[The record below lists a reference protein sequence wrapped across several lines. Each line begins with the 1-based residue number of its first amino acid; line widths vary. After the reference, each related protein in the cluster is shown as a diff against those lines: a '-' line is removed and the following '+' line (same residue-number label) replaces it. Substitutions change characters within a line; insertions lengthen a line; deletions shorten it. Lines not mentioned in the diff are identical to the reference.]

1 MFMSAMN
8 FSGCLMLHCLMSK
21 FYFFLSDNLGF
32 IFITDQAMAKS
43 PCKIIIS
50 IYCFRASLEE
60 EIDILYKRL
69 ATKLVITNDGNCS
82 WNSPATL
89 LSQCKINVSRFP
101 FDEQKCDVSIGS
113 WTYSGYKINMTYSEH
128 FVDLS
133 NFIENGE
140 WKVESALLY
149 NRFRLYGPEKIP
161 YPDVTFTL
169 EIKRRSLY
177 YGLNIVIPCALIA
190 LLALLSFILPSDNGE
205 RMSLVMTVLLA
216 LSVYMLI
223 VSSSL
228 PETSDA
234 VPILGTY
241 CLGIIVTIA
250 LCLCATCLTLKFRE
264 KTCPM
269 PEWLELVLRNLARI
283 VFVKFEKENLQRASS
298 NDRISVSL
306 NNERFT
312 QIQEEKAILR
322 NGQEASSEEI
332 VLPTMNEKHKRSFE
346 DILLEEVRFLT
357 EELRSK
363 QEEEGF
369 AKKWKRAAKVLD
381 RVFLLVFSV
390 VYLCLVGNL
399 LSSM

>member
-32 IFITDQAMAKS
+32 IFITGHAIAKS

-234 VPILGTY
+234 VPVLGTY

>member
-1 MFMSAMN
+1 
-8 FSGCLMLHCLMSK
+8 MLDH
-21 FYFFLSDNLGF
+21 
-32 IFITDQAMAKS
+32 
-43 PCKIIIS
+43 S
-50 IYCFRASLEE
+50 IHYFRASLEE

-69 ATKLVITNDGNCS
+69 ATKLVITNDGNCT

-128 FVDLS
+128 HADLS

-140 WKVESALLY
+140 WEVQSALLY

-169 EIKRRSLY
+169 AIKRRSLY

-190 LLALLSFILPSDNGE
+190 LLALLSFMLPSDNGE

-234 VPILGTY
+234 VPVLGTY
-241 CLGIIVTIA
+241 CLGLIVTIA
-250 LCLCATCLTLKFRE
+250 LCLCATCLTLKFRA

-269 PEWLELVLRNLARI
+269 PDWLEVLVKNLAKI
-283 VFVKFEKENLQRASS
+283 VFVKFEDNNMQRASS

-306 NNERFT
+306 NNEKFT
-312 QIQEEKAILR
+312 KIQEEKFVMQ
-322 NGQEASSEEI
+322 NGQEPNIEEMST
-332 VLPTMNEKHKRSFE
+332 VNEKHTKSFE

-363 QEEEGF
+363 QDDEYFG
-369 AKKWKRAAKVLD
+369 KKWKRAAKVFD
-381 RVFLLVFSV
+381 RFFLLVFSI
-390 VYLCLVGNL
+390 VYLCLVAYL

>member
-1 MFMSAMN
+1 
-8 FSGCLMLHCLMSK
+8 
-21 FYFFLSDNLGF
+21 
-32 IFITDQAMAKS
+32 
-43 PCKIIIS
+43 
-50 IYCFRASLEE
+50 
-60 EIDILYKRL
+60 
-69 ATKLVITNDGNCS
+69 
-82 WNSPATL
+82 
-89 LSQCKINVSRFP
+89 
-101 FDEQKCDVSIGS
+101 
-113 WTYSGYKINMTYSEH
+113 MTYSEH

-234 VPILGTY
+234 VPVLGTY

>member
-1 MFMSAMN
+1 
-8 FSGCLMLHCLMSK
+8 MLDH
-21 FYFFLSDNLGF
+21 
-32 IFITDQAMAKS
+32 
-43 PCKIIIS
+43 S
-50 IYCFRASLEE
+50 IHYFRASLEE

-69 ATKLVITNDGNCS
+69 ATKLVITNDGNCT

-128 FVDLS
+128 HADLS

-140 WKVESALLY
+140 WEVQSALLY

-169 EIKRRSLY
+169 AIKRRSLY

-190 LLALLSFILPSDNGE
+190 LLALLSFMLPSDNGE

-234 VPILGTY
+234 VPVLGTY

-250 LCLCATCLTLKFRE
+250 LCLCATCLTLKLRA

-269 PEWLELVLRNLARI
+269 PDWLEVLVKNLAKI
-283 VFVKFEKENLQRASS
+283 VFVKFEDNNMQRASS

-306 NNERFT
+306 NNEKFT
-312 QIQEEKAILR
+312 KIQEEKFVMQ
-322 NGQEASSEEI
+322 NGQEPNIEEMST
-332 VLPTMNEKHKRSFE
+332 VNDKHTKTFE

-363 QEEEGF
+363 QEDEYFG
-369 AKKWKRAAKVLD
+369 KKWKRAAKVFD
-381 RVFLLVFSV
+381 RFFLLVFSI
-390 VYLCLVGNL
+390 VYLCLVAYL